1 MITHNLNNITANL
14 FIVFLTFQVDKK
26 GHARFA
32 TSLEN
37 VNTSRTHSH
46 PYVRGTKAEIY
57 GSHVDGVIIQ
67 NLFPH
72 LLVSLRSH
80 CGTYIETIAEIIF
93 FALESWKI
101 PTS

>member
-1 MITHNLNNITANL
+1 MITRNLNDITANL
-14 FIVFLTFQVDKK
+14 FIVFLIFQVDKK
-26 GHARFA
+26 GRARFA

-67 NLFPH
+67 NSFPH
-72 LLVSLRSH
+72 RLVSVRSH
-80 CGTYIETIAEIIF
+80 CRHLY
-93 FALESWKI
+93 
-101 PTS
+101 